1 MMKRI
6 VYKTAAAALAAAVLL
21 AAVSGALSVSAGNA
35 AAAATAFCSA
45 AACAGALVIGAVV
58 LHSAK
63 NDGDAERALRRLAG
77 GEDIGAS
84 EGAEALERRVNDRII
99 RLMADRRR
107 ILYMLDNMSEG
118 LVMLEKDLTIT
129 LINKSAMRFFDVDES
144 VKGRNLLR
152 LVHMPRMIDAA
163 QQAVGAGT
171 HSAFDIKMA
180 EGERVL
186 QAIVSPAG
194 SRTAAGGGAIML
206 ITDVTAVRRAE
217 QIRSDFV
224 ANASHELKTPLT
236 SIKGFAEL
244 MESGIISDPQQS
256 AKCLTHIRK
265 ETDRMIGLIDDILK
279 LSELESVVSDTGRSR
294 VSLKLIAQRAADSL
308 DIQAREKGVRVG
320 VSGSTGMLS
329 ANPDRMF
336 EVVLNLVDNAI
347 KYNHPGGSIGVDVS
361 ETEKEVTLRVADT
374 GVGIPEQAKER
385 IFERFYRVDKSRS
398 RSQGGTGLGLAIVKH
413 ITELY
418 KGRIELDST
427 LGKGTTVSVIL
438 PRAL

>member
-1 MMKRI
+1 
-6 VYKTAAAALAAAVLL
+6 
-21 AAVSGALSVSAGNA
+21 
-35 AAAATAFCSA
+35 
-45 AACAGALVIGAVV
+45 
-58 LHSAK
+58 
-63 NDGDAERALRRLAG
+63 
-77 GEDIGAS
+77 
-84 EGAEALERRVNDRII
+84 
-99 RLMADRRR
+99 
-107 ILYMLDNMSEG
+107 
-118 LVMLEKDLTIT
+118 
-129 LINKSAMRFFDVDES
+129 
-144 VKGRNLLR
+144 
-152 LVHMPRMIDAA
+152 MIDAA

-171 HSAFDIKMA
+171 HSAFDIRMA
-180 EGERVL
+180 DGERVL

-194 SRTAAGGGAIML
+194 SRTAAGGGAIVL

-256 AKCLTHIRK
+256 AKCLEHIRK

-294 VSLKLIAQRAADSL
+294 VGLKLIAQRAADSL
-308 DIQAREKGVRVG
+308 DIQAREKGVSVD
-320 VSGSTGMLS
+320 VTGSTGMLS

-347 KYNHPGGSIGVDVS
+347 KYNRPGGKVGVDIS
-361 ETEKEVTLRVADT
+361 ETDSEVTLRVADT
-374 GVGIPEQAKER
+374 GVGIPEESKER

-398 RSQGGTGLGLAIVKH
+398 RREGGTGLGLAIVKH

-418 KGRIELDST
+418 KGHITLDSK
-427 LGKGTTVSVIL
+427 LGEGTTVTVVL

>member
-1 MMKRI
+1 MKRI
-6 VYKTAAAALAAAVLL
+6 IYIAAGTLAAATIF
-21 AAVSGALSVSAGNA
+21 AVISGALSAACGNA
-35 AAAATAFCSA
+35 AAAATAFCAA
-45 AACAGALVIGAVV
+45 AACIGAFAIIKVQFNA
-58 LHSAK
+58 AK
-63 NDGDAERALRRLAG
+63 DKTEAERALRRLAG
-77 GEDIGAS
+77 STDDVQTDERADELEQMVNERIG
-84 EGAEALERRVNDRII
+84 
-99 RLMADRRR
+99 RLVSDRRR

-144 VKGRNLLR
+144 VRGRNLLR

-171 HSAFDIKMA
+171 HSAFDIRMA
-180 EGERVL
+180 DGERVL

-194 SRTAAGGGAIML
+194 SRTAAGGGAIVL

-256 AKCLTHIRK
+256 AKCLEHIRK

-294 VSLKLIAQRAADSL
+294 VGLKLIAQRAADSL
-308 DIQAREKGVRVG
+308 DIQAREKGVSVD
-320 VSGSTGMLS
+320 VTGSTGMLS

-347 KYNHPGGSIGVDVS
+347 KYNRPGGKVGVDIS
-361 ETEKEVTLRVADT
+361 ETDSEVTLRVADT
-374 GVGIPEQAKER
+374 GVGIPEESKER

-398 RSQGGTGLGLAIVKH
+398 RREGGTGLGLAIVKH

-418 KGRIELDST
+418 KGHITLDSK
-427 LGKGTTVSVIL
+427 LGEGTTVTVVL